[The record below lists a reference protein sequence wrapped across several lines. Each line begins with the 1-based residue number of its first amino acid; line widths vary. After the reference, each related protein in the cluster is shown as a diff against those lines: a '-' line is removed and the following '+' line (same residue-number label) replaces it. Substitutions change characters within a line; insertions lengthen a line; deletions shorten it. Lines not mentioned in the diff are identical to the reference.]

1 MLRKRSAMNS
11 HAWFALAALLA
22 TSALVKTSGTQLA
35 DTFTRWLDHPAIN
48 YKSTEPTDSVAR
60 LSRRLQDGSV
70 RLKSDGPS
78 GYLRSVLD
86 ALDVPIE
93 SQIAVFVPDSV
104 QARRINPGNPRTL
117 FFSDNVVVG
126 WVRGGFIE
134 IAAQDRRQGI
144 AFYAMDQALFGSGGA
159 RIARRDDCLS
169 CHYSYSTAGVPGV
182 VVRSSGQF
190 AVDHRVGLE
199 ARWGGWYVTG
209 THGSI
214 RHLGN
219 THIDQLF
226 SGVPTA
232 TSGNWPS
239 LDGKFDWT
247 GYLTP
252 HSDIVALMVFDH
264 QMHLM
269 NLLTRIGWEAR
280 VAAHERR
287 PTNPQSAAD
296 SAGDRSERPISLAA
310 AASEVVDYML
320 FVEEAPLADT
330 VHGSSGFAAKFEAR
344 GPRDRTGRSLRQ
356 LDLTRRLF
364 RYPCS
369 YMIYSDVFTALP
381 PAAKAAIYDRM
392 WAVLS
397 GQEKSARYARLSRQ
411 DRQDIIQ
418 ILRDT
423 KSDLPPSFQ
432 ASAL

>member
-1 MLRKRSAMNS
+1 MNS
-11 HAWFALAALLA
+11 HTRLALAALLA
-22 TSALVKTSGTQLA
+22 TSALARASGTQLT

-48 YKSTEPTDSVAR
+48 YKSTEPTDPVAQ
-60 LSRRLQDGSV
+60 LSRKVRDGGV
-70 RLKSDGPS
+70 QLKSDGPS

-86 ALDVPIE
+86 ALNVPVE

-117 FFSDNVVVG
+117 FFNDNVIVG

-134 IAAQDRRQGI
+134 IAAQDRQQGI
-144 AFYAMDQALFGSGGA
+144 SFYALDQASFGLGGA
-159 RIARRDDCLS
+159 RITRRDDCLS
-169 CHYSYSTAGVPGV
+169 CHYSYATAGVPGV

-190 AVDHRVGLE
+190 AVDHRVGFE

-209 THGSI
+209 RHGSI

-219 THIDQLF
+219 IPVDQLF
-226 SGVPTA
+226 SGTLPTA
-232 TSGNWPS
+232 PSGNWPS
-239 LDGKFDWT
+239 LDGRFDWT

-269 NLLTRIGWEAR
+269 NLLTRIGWDAR
-280 VAAHERR
+280 VTAYEQR
-287 PTNPQSAAD
+287 PANPPSAAD
-296 SAGDRSERPISLAA
+296 SAGDQSERPVSLAVA
-310 AASEVVDYML
+310 ATEVVDYML
-320 FVEEAPLADT
+320 FIEEAPLVDT
-330 VHGSSGFAAKFEAR
+330 IHGSSGFAAKFEAR

-356 LDLTRRLF
+356 FDLTRRLF

-381 PAAKAAIYDRM
+381 AAAKAAIYDRM

-397 GQEKSARYARLSRQ
+397 GQDKSARYARLSRQ

-423 KSDLPPSFQ
+423 KSDLPPSFH
-432 ASAL
+432 ASAS